1 MSSFTFQF
9 DETDLTSTV
18 ALSQALV
25 MKSSAAVALGAPIAE
40 VRKEVAVDSEYL
52 SGWLNVSWNANEH
65 PATATAG
72 EVVYTFDATKT
83 DNLLGDLADWELLSS
98 AQSSSVTS
106 AVGYADDGPETMKQL
121 VDGAR
126 VQYKFHESVLPKRIW
141 SAYGANVLN
150 LLENQAALET
160 EINDGITTATTNIT
174 DKFDASAADTSTD
187 GAGYMMFGQAVTAAS
202 AEEGHGALS
211 QRIESMT
218 SLVADGGTA
227 TFDSTTNKFNSNFV
241 FAVGDEVHMNVKFTT
256 TGADAAEPQ
265 VETEAAELLYRLI
278 LKVKAA

>member
-1 MSSFTFQF
+1 MSFTFQF

-25 MKSSAAVALGAPIAE
+25 MKSSAAVTLGAPIAE
-40 VRKEVAVDSEYL
+40 VRKEVAVNSEYL

-83 DNLLGDLADWELLSS
+83 DNLLGDLADWELLTS

-126 VQYKFHESVLPKRIW
+126 VQYKFHESVLP
-141 SAYGANVLN
+141 NV
-150 LLENQAALET
+150 
-160 EINDGITTATTNIT
+160 
-174 DKFDASAADTSTD
+174 S
-187 GAGYMMFGQAVTAAS
+187 GQHMV
-202 AEEGHGALS
+202 L
-211 QRIESMT
+211 
-218 SLVADGGTA
+218 
-227 TFDSTTNKFNSNFV
+227 TF
-241 FAVGDEVHMNVKFTT
+241 
-256 TGADAAEPQ
+256 
-265 VETEAAELLYRLI
+265 LI
-278 LKVKAA
+278 Y